1 MDFIIMA
8 AKLNHQEVPTA
19 HPKFFELIVPS
30 LGLKE
35 MGRLQKFNLIC
46 LVLVSR
52 SVASI
57 TFIKLWLLNQFPD
70 FSFFPDPE
78 STDEEKARSPLRRSP
93 CYPFKMCTVN
103 LPFTFS

>member
-1 MDFIIMA
+1 MDFIVMA
-8 AKLNHQEVPTA
+8 AKLNHQKVPTA
-19 HPKFFELIVPS
+19 HPKFFELIMPS

-35 MGRLQKFNLIC
+35 MGRLQKFNLIF

-57 TFIKLWLLNQFPD
+57 TSIKLWLLNQFPD

-78 STDEEKARSPLRRSP
+78 STDEEKARSPLQRSP
-93 CYPFKMCTVN
+93 ATLLKCV
-103 LPFTFS
+103 L